1 MAVPIGKMRKK
12 SREKQR
18 MKADLH
24 RYLSDLLFGQEGVGK
39 EFTTELSLR
48 ILDLREQ
55 VELFVEQRLLE
66 RRKQL
71 EREHRELQMLLR
83 SEGGQRQEAKKA
95 GQARVADVNKLRA
108 EIEPLHKAIDQ
119 RLAETATATVSH

>member
-1 MAVPIGKMRKK
+1 
-12 SREKQR
+12 

-83 SEGGQRQEAKKA
+83 SESGQRQEAMKA
-95 GQARVADVNKLRA
+95 GQARIADVNKLRA
-108 EIEPLHKAIDQ
+108 EIEPLQKAIDQ
-119 RLAETATATVSH
+119 RLADTAPPTYSS